1 MPVLLLILTVYASHS
16 AQTTAVPLDSMPT
29 CQQLAAAIRTEFASA
44 FAGDDPVYVV
54 ARCVQAKREQRPRG
68 D

>member
-1 MPVLLLILTVYASHS
+1 MPILLLILTVYGNHS
-16 AQTTAVPLDSMPT
+16 AQTTTVPLESMSA

-54 ARCVQAKREQRPRG
+54 AKCVQAKRERTR
-68 D
+68 